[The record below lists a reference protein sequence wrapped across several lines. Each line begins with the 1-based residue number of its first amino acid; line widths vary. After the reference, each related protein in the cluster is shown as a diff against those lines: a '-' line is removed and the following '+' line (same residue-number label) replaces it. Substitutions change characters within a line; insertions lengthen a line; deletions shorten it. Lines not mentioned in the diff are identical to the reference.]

1 MTSNTNIPDGYI
13 KKETMWFI
21 ALVAL
26 AFGFLAGIVF
36 SVYKSG
42 PSPAAVTPQAVQ
54 QQGQAPAVDPQIT
67 QKILALEKE
76 VVAHPD
82 NMEAW
87 TQLGNYYFDS
97 DNPGKAIEAYN
108 KSLALNPNNADVLT
122 DLGVM
127 YRRNGNPKEAIAA
140 FDRATAVDP
149 SHPTARFNRG
159 IVQLYDLKDRDGAI
173 KTWEELVKLHPDA
186 KAPNGQPVTEIIK
199 TVKEQR

>member
-1 MTSNTNIPDGYI
+1 MTNNTNIPDGYM

-54 QQGQAPAVDPQIT
+54 QQGQAPAADPQII

-82 NMEAW
+82 NIEAW

-97 DNPGKAIEAYN
+97 DNPGKAIEAYS

>member
-1 MTSNTNIPDGYI
+1 
-13 KKETMWFI
+13 MWFI

-54 QQGQAPAVDPQIT
+54 QQGQAPAADPQIT

>member
-1 MTSNTNIPDGYI
+1 MTSNTNIPAGYI

>member
-1 MTSNTNIPDGYI
+1 
-13 KKETMWFI
+13 MWFI

-173 KTWEELVKLHPDA
+173 RTWEELVKLHPDA